1 MPRAFVCT
9 DGVLIVDH
17 LLRIAL
23 TRAYS
28 ERVPRPRQSFSH
40 RVLISQLALVV
51 VTLALVTGAFAWIG
65 ARTVTE
71 VTETKALATARTLAI
86 DPDVRQAATEATAEH
101 AETPDDE
108 IVSALLDITD
118 DLRDRSGISFA
129 VITDDRGI
137 RLTHPDR
144 SKIGHRVSTSPA
156 EALAGRESVSHESG
170 TLGETVRAKVPIHSS
185 ADDETV
191 VGEVSVGIYASIL
204 DADVRRELVLL
215 GTVAVV
221 ALALAGIVSV
231 MLGRRLRRATLGVGP
246 EELAEMARDQGAVLR
261 GLDDGVLGFD
271 SEGRLTLSNSNAEEL
286 LGLPSAGDDR
296 SASSI
301 DVPEQITAMVDEAPA
316 EGALRRR
323 ITIGERILLATVV
336 RVQRDGVPVGG
347 VVTLRDE
354 TQMLT
359 MARQL
364 ESVTAMAR
372 ALRTQRHE
380 FANRL
385 HTVLGLVDTG
395 ATDEAHTYLASLLGT
410 GPITT
415 PVENIEL
422 LSDVYL
428 RAVLEAKGTTAA
440 EAGVSLAVTPDSLTM
455 GTVRDPESVTLILG
469 NLIDNAVRA
478 AVAARRPPEEGNRV
492 EVQLLSSGP
501 ELHAVVTDT
510 GDGID
515 GDVEERIFDEGFSTA
530 AAASAQDYGV
540 GLTTGTGTG
549 DGHGLGIGLALSRRV
564 AESEGGRVWLIDGHD
579 PELGGASFGMRLP
592 EALDETPPHGDTP
605 AHGDMPVHG
614 DSPAHGDMP
623 PHSDSQQSEER

>member
-23 TRAYS
+23 IRAYS
-28 ERVPRPRQSFSH
+28 ERVPRPRQSFSR

-51 VTLALVTGAFAWIG
+51 VTLALVTGVFAWMG

-86 DPDVRQAATEATAEH
+86 DPDVRAASTAASAEH
-101 AETPDDE
+101 AVDPDGHL
-108 IVSALLDITD
+108 VASMLDITD

-144 SKIGHRVSTSPA
+144 SKIGHKVSTSPD
-156 EALAGRESVSHESG
+156 EALAGRENVSHESG
-170 TLGETVRAKVPIHSS
+170 TLGETVRAKVPIYSS
-185 ADDETV
+185 EDGKTV
-191 VGEVSVGIYASIL
+191 VGEVSVGIYASVL
-204 DADVRRELVLL
+204 DADVRRELLLL
-215 GTVAVV
+215 GTVAVL
-221 ALALAGIVSV
+221 ALALGGIVSV
-231 MLGRRLRRATLGVGP
+231 MLGRRLRRETLGVGP

-261 GLDDGVLGFD
+261 GLDDGVLGF
-271 SEGRLTLSNSNAEEL
+271 SSAGELTVSNSNAEEL
-286 LGLPSAGDDR
+286 LGVAPSSDT
-296 SASSI
+296 
-301 DVPEQITAMVDEAPA
+301 VPAEITAMMADAPA

-323 ITIGERILLATVV
+323 TTIGERILLATAV
-336 RVQRDGVPVGG
+336 RVQRDGVSVGG

-415 PVENIEL
+415 PVEDIEL
-422 LSDVYL
+422 ISDAYL

-440 EAGVSLAVTPDSLTM
+440 EAGVTLAVTPDSLTM
-455 GTVRDPESVTLILG
+455 GTVRDPEAVTLILG

-478 AVAARRPPEEGNRV
+478 AVAARRPPDGTSRV
-492 EVQLLSSGP
+492 EVQLLSSGA

-510 GDGID
+510 GDGVD
-515 GDVEERIFDEGFSTA
+515 AELGETIFDEGFSTA
-530 AAASAQDYGV
+530 APASAQDFGI
-540 GLTTGTGTG
+540 GLATGTGTG

-564 AESEGGRVWLIDGHD
+564 AERGGGRVWLIDGHD
-579 PELGGASFGMRLP
+579 PELGGASFGVVLP
-592 EALDETPPHGDTP
+592 DALEEFQH
-605 AHGDMPVHG
+605 
-614 DSPAHGDMP
+614 
-623 PHSDSQQSEER
+623 SEER

>member
-1 MPRAFVCT
+1 
-9 DGVLIVDH
+9 
-17 LLRIAL
+17 
-23 TRAYS
+23 
-28 ERVPRPRQSFSH
+28 
-40 RVLISQLALVV
+40 
-51 VTLALVTGAFAWIG
+51 
-65 ARTVTE
+65 
-71 VTETKALATARTLAI
+71 KALATARTLAI
-86 DPDVRQAATEATAEH
+86 DPDVRQAATETSAEH

-108 IVSALLDITD
+108 TVSALLDITD

-301 DVPEQITAMVDEAPA
+301 AVPAPVA
-316 EGALRRR
+316 ARRAAARAGGALRGRAATGGR
-323 ITIGERILLATVV
+323 TLLA
-336 RVQRDGVPVGG
+336 RAGRGRRGGVPAGG
-347 VVTLRDE
+347 VVTLPGE
-354 TQMLT
+354 TQVL
-359 MARQL
+359 AAAPRL
-364 ESVTAMAR
+364 ESVTAMAG

-380 FANRL
+380 FA
-385 HTVLGLVDTG
+385 
-395 ATDEAHTYLASLLGT
+395 
-410 GPITT
+410 
-415 PVENIEL
+415 
-422 LSDVYL
+422 
-428 RAVLEAKGTTAA
+428 
-440 EAGVSLAVTPDSLTM
+440 
-455 GTVRDPESVTLILG
+455 
-469 NLIDNAVRA
+469 
-478 AVAARRPPEEGNRV
+478 
-492 EVQLLSSGP
+492 
-501 ELHAVVTDT
+501 
-510 GDGID
+510 
-515 GDVEERIFDEGFSTA
+515 
-530 AAASAQDYGV
+530 
-540 GLTTGTGTG
+540 
-549 DGHGLGIGLALSRRV
+549 
-564 AESEGGRVWLIDGHD
+564 
-579 PELGGASFGMRLP
+579 
-592 EALDETPPHGDTP
+592 
-605 AHGDMPVHG
+605 
-614 DSPAHGDMP
+614 
-623 PHSDSQQSEER
+623 

>member
-1 MPRAFVCT
+1 
-9 DGVLIVDH
+9 
-17 LLRIAL
+17 
-23 TRAYS
+23 
-28 ERVPRPRQSFSH
+28 
-40 RVLISQLALVV
+40 VLISQLALVV

-86 DPDVRQAATEATAEH
+86 DPDVRAAATQASAEH
-101 AETPDDE
+101 AETPDE
-108 IVSALLDITD
+108 QIVSAMLGITD

-156 EALAGRESVSHESG
+156 EALAGRENVSHEAG

-185 ADDETV
+185 EDDETV

-204 DADVRRELVLL
+204 DADVRRELLLL

-286 LGLPSAGDDR
+286 LGVASAGEAAPGDDAASADDR
-296 SASSI
+296 AVPSI
-301 DVPEQITAMVDEAPA
+301 DVPEQITAMVDNAPA

-323 ITIGERILLATVV
+323 ITIGERILLATAV
-336 RVQRDGVPVGG
+336 RVQHGGVAVGG

-422 LSDVYL
+422 ISDAYL

-455 GTVRDPESVTLILG
+455 GTVRDPESVTLIIG

-478 AVAARRPPEEGNRV
+478 AVAARRPPDEVDRV

-510 GDGID
+510 GSGID
-515 GDVEERIFDEGFSTA
+515 GELVEKIFDEGFTTA
-530 AAASAQDYGV
+530 AAASAQDFGV

-564 AESEGGRVWLIDGHD
+564 AERDGGHVWLIDGHD
-579 PELGGASFGMRLP
+579 PELGGASFGMGLP
-592 EALDETPPHGDTP
+592 EALDAAPTRGDDEMALPGDDVTPPRDG
-605 AHGDMPVHG
+605 
-614 DSPAHGDMP
+614 
-623 PHSDSQQSEER
+623 SQHSEER